1 MSPHNLSLIRL
12 LSALLLVG
20 SVASAQNI
28 RDSRGSDFWLAV
40 PPNEN
45 SASTVADPS
54 FVSLLVASDT
64 IQTTVIVFAR
74 RRTGETD
81 TVVTVV
87 PPSTLWEIRLAQYT
101 RYQLQ
106 GVESLNGQSPD
117 GERPTPASIHVM
129 TSHDVSLYAVL
140 RAPLSSDAWLVLPTN
155 ALSTDYLVMSYP
167 SSYAT
172 TGLTPTLYPSQFVVV
187 ATEDS
192 TVVNVILSADRSDR
206 ALGRNRTVTLAK
218 GESYL
223 VQAKVDNTR
232 RDDLTGSSVTSNK
245 PIVVLGG
252 HRRALVPV
260 TLPKTSR
267 DCLVE
272 QLPGIETWGRQ
283 IIVPP
288 LIPPTDADV
297 SGPSDVPIC
306 RVLAAN
312 DSTLIT
318 VNSQP
323 PYLLNKGAFWDL
335 PLDQAL
341 VFSATKPILAAI
353 IDRSAN
359 ASQSSRLTGD
369 PSMLIVPPVEQYL
382 RSYIVG
388 SVGPNSSGRQIYT
401 THNITVIVPTVAVPS
416 LTLDGGPNFTSV
428 TSVLGTAYSV
438 ASARVS
444 PGAHRVRSD
453 SALGIFVYGYGP
465 AESYGYTG
473 GMAFERLYDP
483 VIRLKALNA
492 AGTPGKRDT
501 ITVIIDSVDRRNTEA
516 LAGVRS
522 LRFRLRFDATSF
534 VMRQAGELD
543 STRSQYILH
552 LSTTV
557 LTIKPGDTLAQIV
570 GNHTLGLADSSAIEV
585 DSATWYSG
593 DRRPL
598 SIITTYVPGEL
609 LTLGVCEAD
618 NRQRLFDPRKPL
630 PAIMRPGYYDIRGAY
645 VGESLDDMAPGVY
658 FRR

>member
-1 MSPHNLSLIRL
+1 
-12 LSALLLVG
+12 
-20 SVASAQNI
+20 
-28 RDSRGSDFWLAV
+28 
-40 PPNEN
+40 
-45 SASTVADPS
+45 
-54 FVSLLVASDT
+54 
-64 IQTTVIVFAR
+64 
-74 RRTGETD
+74 
-81 TVVTVV
+81 
-87 PPSTLWEIRLAQYT
+87 
-101 RYQLQ
+101 
-106 GVESLNGQSPD
+106 
-117 GERPTPASIHVM
+117 
-129 TSHDVSLYAVL
+129 
-140 RAPLSSDAWLVLPTN
+140 
-155 ALSTDYLVMSYP
+155 
-167 SSYAT
+167 
-172 TGLTPTLYPSQFVVV
+172 
-187 ATEDS
+187 
-192 TVVNVILSADRSDR
+192 
-206 ALGRNRTVTLAK
+206 
-218 GESYL
+218 
-223 VQAKVDNTR
+223 
-232 RDDLTGSSVTSNK
+232 
-245 PIVVLGG
+245 
-252 HRRALVPV
+252 
-260 TLPKTSR
+260 
-267 DCLVE
+267 
-272 QLPGIETWGRQ
+272 
-283 IIVPP
+283 
-288 LIPPTDADV
+288 
-297 SGPSDVPIC
+297 
-306 RVLAAN
+306 
-312 DSTLIT
+312 

-516 LAGVRS
+516 LAGIRS

-543 STRSQYILH
+543 STRSQYTLR

-557 LTIKPGDTLAQIV
+557 VTIKPGDTLAQIV

-609 LTLGVCEAD
+609 RTLGVCEAD

>member
-1 MSPHNLSLIRL
+1 MSPRNLSLIQL
-12 LSALLLVG
+12 FVVFLVVG
-20 SVASAQNI
+20 SVTFAQNI

-40 PPNEN
+40 PPNDN
-45 SASTVADPS
+45 NASTVADPS

-64 IQTTVIVFAR
+64 VQTTVIVFAR

-81 TVVTVV
+81 TILTVV

-106 GVESLNGQSPD
+106 GAEFLNGQSPD
-117 GERPTPASIHVM
+117 GERPTTASIHVV

-140 RAPLSSDAWLVLPTN
+140 RAPLSSDAWLVLPTD

-172 TGLTPTLYPSQFVVV
+172 TGLTPALYPSQLVVV

-192 TVVNVILSADRSDR
+192 TVVNIDLSPDRSDR
-206 ALGRNRTVTLAK
+206 AIGRNRTVTLAK

-272 QLPGIETWGRQ
+272 QLPGVETWGRQ

-288 LIPPTDADV
+288 LIPPTDADI

-335 PLDQAL
+335 PLDKAL

-359 ASQSSRLTGD
+359 TTPSARLTGD

-388 SVGPNSSGRQIYT
+388 SVGPNTSGRQIYT

-428 TSVLGTAYSV
+428 QSVLGTAYSI

-444 PGAHRVRSD
+444 AGAHRVRSD

-483 VIRLKALNA
+483 VIRLKALDA
-492 AGTPGKRDT
+492 SGTAGKRDT
-501 ITVIIDSVDRRNTEA
+501 IAVIIDSVDLRNTEA
-516 LAGVRS
+516 LAGIRS
-522 LRFRLRFDATSF
+522 VSFRLRFDATSF
-534 VMRQAGELD
+534 VTRQPGDLD
-543 STRSQYILH
+543 STMSFYCLN
-552 LSTTV
+552 LNANV
-557 LTIKPGDTLAQIV
+557 LTIKPGDTVALIV

-593 DRRPL
+593 DRRAL
-598 SIITTYVPGEL
+598 SIITKYIPGEL
-609 LTLGVCEAD
+609 RTLGVCEAD
-618 NRQRLFDPRKPL
+618 DRQRLFDPRTPR
-630 PAIMRPGYYDIRGAY
+630 PAVMRPGYYDIRGAY
-645 VGESLDDMAPGVY
+645 VGESLDGLAPGVY
-658 FRR
+658 FQR

>member
-1 MSPHNLSLIRL
+1 MIHLF
-12 LSALLLVG
+12 AVFLLVG
-20 SVASAQNI
+20 SVTFAQNI

-40 PPNEN
+40 PPNDN
-45 SASTVADPS
+45 ISSTVADPS

-64 IQTTVIVFAR
+64 VQTTVFVFAR

-81 TVVTVV
+81 TTIVVV
-87 PPSTLWEIRLAQYT
+87 PPSTLWEIRLAQVT

-106 GVESLNGQSPD
+106 GAEVPNGQSAD
-117 GERPTPASIHVM
+117 GERPTPASIHVV
-129 TSHDVSLYAVL
+129 TSRDVSLYAVL
-140 RAPLSSDAWLVLPTN
+140 RAPLSSDAWLVLPTD

-167 SSYAT
+167 SSYT
-172 TGLTPTLYPSQFVVV
+172 SNGFTNTVYPSQFVVV

-192 TVVNVILSADRSDR
+192 TVVSVTLSTDRSDR
-206 ALGRNRTVTLAK
+206 ALGRNRTVTLAR
-218 GESYL
+218 GQSYL

-252 HRRALVPV
+252 HRRALAPV
-260 TLPKTSR
+260 ILQKTSR

-272 QLPGIETWGRQ
+272 QVPGVETWGRQ
-283 IIVPP
+283 IIVPA
-288 LIPPTDADV
+288 LIPPTDANI

-312 DSTLIT
+312 DSTLVT

-353 IDRSAN
+353 VDRSAN
-359 ASQSSRLTGD
+359 DGQSSRLTGD
-369 PSMLIVPPVEQYL
+369 PSILIAPPIEQYL

-388 SVGPNSSGRQIYT
+388 SVGPNTSGRQIYT
-401 THNITVIVPTVAVPS
+401 THNITVIVPTIAVAS
-416 LTLDGGPNFTSV
+416 LTLDGGSNFTSV
-428 TSVLGTAYSV
+428 QSVLGTAYSI

-453 SALGIFVYGYGP
+453 SAFGIFVYGYGP

-483 VIRLKALNA
+483 VIRLKALDA
-492 AGTPGKRDT
+492 KGTAGRRDT
-501 ITVIIDSVDRRNTEA
+501 IAVIIDSVDRRNTEA
-516 LAGVRS
+516 LAGIRS
-522 LRFRLRFDATSF
+522 VSFRLRFDATSF
-534 VMRQAGELD
+534 VTRQPGELD
-543 STRSQYILH
+543 SSRTFFSAR
-552 LSTTV
+552 LSANV
-557 LTIKPGDTLAQIV
+557 STIKPGDTLALIA
-570 GNHTLGLADSSAIEV
+570 GNHTLGLTDSSAIEV
-585 DSATWYSG
+585 DSATWYAG

-609 LTLGVCEAD
+609 RTLGICETD
-618 NRQRLFDPRKPL
+618 DRQRLFDPRR
-630 PAIMRPGYYDIRGAY
+630 PAPPVMRSGYYDIRGAY
-645 VGESLDDMAPGVY
+645 VGESLDDLAPGVY
-658 FRR
+658 IRR

>member
-1 MSPHNLSLIRL
+1 MSSRNHTLIL
-12 LSALLLVG
+12 FATLLLLCGTV
-20 SVASAQNI
+20 SFSQNI
-28 RDSRGSDFWLAV
+28 RDSRGSEFWLAV
-40 PPNEN
+40 PPNDN
-45 SASTVADPS
+45 NASTVADPS
-54 FVSLLVASDT
+54 FVSLLVATDT
-64 IQTTVIVFAR
+64 VPTTVFVFAR

-81 TVVTVV
+81 TITTVV
-87 PPSTLWEIRLAQYT
+87 PASTLWEIRLAQYT

-106 GVESLNGQSPD
+106 GAESPNGQSPD
-117 GERPTPASIHVM
+117 GERPTPASIHVV
-129 TSHDVSLYAVL
+129 TSRDVSLYAVL
-140 RAPLSSDAWLVLPTN
+140 RAPLSSDAWLVLPTD

-172 TGLTPTLYPSQFVVV
+172 TGTATNLYPSQFVVV
-187 ATEDS
+187 STEDS
-192 TVVNVILSADRSDR
+192 TVVDVTLSTDRSDR
-206 ALGRNRTVTLAK
+206 ALGRNRKVTLAK

-223 VQAKVDNTR
+223 VQAKVDITR

-252 HRRALVPV
+252 HRRALVPI

-272 QLPGIETWGRQ
+272 QLPGVETWGRQ

-288 LIPPTDADV
+288 LIPPTDVNV
-297 SGPSDVPIC
+297 SDPSDVPIC

-335 PLDQAL
+335 PLDKAL

-359 ASQSSRLTGD
+359 AAQSSRLTGD

-401 THNITVIVPTVAVPS
+401 THNITVIVPTVAAAS

-428 TSVLGTAYSV
+428 QSILGTDYSV

-483 VIRLKALNA
+483 VIRIKALNA
-492 AGTPGKRDT
+492 AGNAGRRDT
-501 ITVIIDSVDRRNTEA
+501 IAVIIDSVDRRNTEA
-516 LAGVRS
+516 LAGIRS
-522 LRFRLRFDATSF
+522 VTFQLRFDATSF
-534 VMRQAGELD
+534 VTRQPGELD
-543 STRSQYILH
+543 STRTFCTMK
-552 LSTTV
+552 LSTNV
-557 LTIKPGDTLAQIV
+557 LTIKPGDTLALVV
-570 GNHTLGLADSSAIEV
+570 GNHTLGLSDSSSIEV

-598 SIITTYVPGEL
+598 PIITRYIPGEL
-609 LTLGVCEAD
+609 RTLGVCETD
-618 NRQRLFDPRKPL
+618 NGQRLFDPRKPQSTV
-630 PAIMRPGYYDIRGAY
+630 MRPGYYDIRGAY
-645 VGESLDDMAPGVY
+645 VGTTLDGLPPGVY